1 MSTTLLRVPLDTIP
15 DQRVFVYK
23 YLSDDF
29 LHLVRKGL
37 PIEACRKVLRATLQA
52 ISQLHGGDVVHLGT
66 ELSPSHSDLD
76 LTFI

>member
-1 MSTTLLRVPLDTIP
+1 MSTTSLRVPLDTIP

-37 PIEACRKVLRATLQA
+37 PIQAYRKVLRATLQA
-52 ISQLHGGDVVHLGT
+52 ISHLHGRDVVHLGT
-66 ELSPSHSDLD
+66 ELSPL
-76 LTFI
+76 IPI